1 MNVLLTNLPKKV
13 KVGDRTYLIKSDF
26 RSWIKFENEFIAEND
41 NRRKLE
47 LLLNM
52 FKEPPLLKASED
64 LESAISAVISFY
76 NCGENINS
84 SVNDGKSDSKRIYC
98 FDVDQFHIYTDFLQ
112 FYQIDLN
119 EIEYM
124 HWWKFKH
131 LFIELPEKSKIKT
144 IMMYRSIQI
153 TSKMSSE
160 HRQFYAKM
168 KNIYS
173 LEDTRTLQEKIKGAG
188 SVLAGYMKK

>member
-52 FKEPPLLKASED
+52 FKEPPLLKTSED

-84 SVNDGKSDSKRIYC
+84 SGNDGKSDSKRIYC